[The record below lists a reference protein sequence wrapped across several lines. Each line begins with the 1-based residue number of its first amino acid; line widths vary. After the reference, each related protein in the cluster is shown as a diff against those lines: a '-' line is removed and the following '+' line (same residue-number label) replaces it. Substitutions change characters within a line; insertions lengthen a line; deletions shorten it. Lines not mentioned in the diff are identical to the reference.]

1 MKVTILILF
10 QVANDQ
16 SSKVKTFPSC
26 GNWNFTWLC
35 KPRIW
40 NYRRW
45 NMYEVIMKSE
55 IISGQ
60 KWDLAAD
67 VSSAWLGPSLSQL
80 NVSLQETV
88 CKCDISDVLSLAM
101 INDELMKISE
111 GSEFCKNIN
120 LTQRELSFSAADG
133 WCTFREVLEVVFI
146 HTGNLLRIW

>member
-45 NMYEVIMKSE
+45 NMYVWSNNE
-55 IISGQ
+55 IWNNFRPKVRSRCWCLQ
-60 KWDLAAD
+60 CLAWT
-67 VSSAWLGPSLSQL
+67 VSLSAQCEFAR
-80 NVSLQETV
+80 NCLQMWYFRCTEF
-88 CKCDISDVLSLAM
+88 SH
-101 INDELMKISE
+101 DELMKISE
-111 GSEFCKNIN
+111 GSKFCKNIN
-120 LTQRELSFSAADG
+120 LTQRKLSFSAANG